1 MKDVKARHTNLKANH
16 NKTNEA
22 IKGYN
27 KRNTRCMTNS
37 KNNEQKT
44 SKKIRYSIQ
53 KKAHKR
59 YLKKSTR
66 VDEENKNRAIGKYFL
81 CKLCLMFTDLTGT
94 I

>member
-1 MKDVKARHTNLKANH
+1 MK
-16 NKTNEA
+16 
-22 IKGYN
+22 
-27 KRNTRCMTNS
+27 
-37 KNNEQKT
+37 
-44 SKKIRYSIQ
+44 

-66 VDEENKNRAIGKYFL
+66 VDEENKNRVTGKKNL